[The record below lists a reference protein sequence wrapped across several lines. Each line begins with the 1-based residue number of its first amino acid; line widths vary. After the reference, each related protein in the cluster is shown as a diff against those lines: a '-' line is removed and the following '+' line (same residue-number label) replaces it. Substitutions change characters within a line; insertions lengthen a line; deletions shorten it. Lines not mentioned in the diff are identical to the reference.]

1 MDSLAYGHP
10 NPQSAALN
18 DAIDITPD
26 PVEPERYEMPYI
38 IGEDRD
44 RDAMP
49 RFVGPLASA
58 AEHAI
63 LTGDPERVPALAK
76 ELGSIT
82 NTWSYRGYECVEV
95 TADGRPLLICSTGIG
110 GPSTAIVTEELA
122 RLGVRT
128 LVRLGSCGALQ
139 PDVEPGD
146 IVISSGCVRD
156 EGTSGQYLPAE
167 FPAAPHSSILV
178 RLMNQAERSGLRHH
192 VGITHCKDAF
202 YAEYPAGF
210 PLEEHWRSRWKALRT
225 AGVLATEMEASALFA
240 VAQVRGLKA
249 GALFVVVNG
258 EMPAADVIRR
268 ISDAARIAQLAMLQ
282 P

>member
-1 MDSLAYGHP
+1 MAY
-10 NPQSAALN
+10 
-18 DAIDITPD
+18 T
-26 PVEPERYEMPYI
+26 
-38 IGEDRD
+38 IGGDRD

-49 RFVGPLASA
+49 RFVGPLSST

-82 NTWSYRGYECVEV
+82 NTWSFRGYECVEV
-95 TADGRPLLICSTGIG
+95 DVDGRLMLICSTGIG
-110 GPSTAIVTEELA
+110 SPSTAIVTEELA

-128 LVRLGSCGALQ
+128 LVRIGSCGTLQ
-139 PDVEPGD
+139 PQVEPGD

-156 EGTSGQYLPAE
+156 EGTSGQYLPPE
-167 FPAAPHSSILV
+167 FPAAPHSSILA
-178 RLMNQAERSGLRHH
+178 RLMHQAERSGLRHH

-202 YAEYPAGF
+202 YAEYPSGF
-210 PLEEHWRSRWKALRT
+210 PLEEQWRSRWKALRT

-258 EMPAADVIRR
+258 EMPVADILLR
-268 ISDAARIAQLAMLQ
+268 ISDAARIAQLAMMQ